1 MIQRAIRRGIEPAYM
16 GTLSSAQRHIT
27 HSFATTQSA
36 MMKKR
41 AARFMIGRACPRCHG
56 KRLRPEALSV
66 RFGGLDIAEMSGLP
80 MARFSKIF
88 APYAEGRSGKLKAL
102 RRTHPEKAL
111 VVERIAADSA
121 EGCRSCS
128 TSASAI

>member
-1 MIQRAIRRGIEPAYM
+1 
-16 GTLSSAQRHIT
+16 
-27 HSFATTQSA
+27 
-36 MMKKR
+36 MKKR
-41 AARFMIGRACPRCHG
+41 AARFMIGQACPRCHG

-111 VVERIAADSA
+111 VVERIAADA
-121 EGCRSCS
+121 RRGCRSCS